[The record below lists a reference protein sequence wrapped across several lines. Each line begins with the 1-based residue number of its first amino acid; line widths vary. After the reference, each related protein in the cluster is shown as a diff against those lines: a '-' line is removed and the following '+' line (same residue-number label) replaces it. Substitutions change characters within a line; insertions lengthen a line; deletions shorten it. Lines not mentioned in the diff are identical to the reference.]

1 MKREKIYDGITG
13 IREDLIEKAE
23 HYKFKGEQALNE
35 EADIINMDRKAKR
48 SGRTPWMK
56 WMATAA
62 CQCLYCAISAE
73 RPGMGR
79 HRKVAA
85 EPPERYL

>member
-35 EADIINMDRKAKR
+35 EADIINMDR
-48 SGRTPWMK
+48 
-56 WMATAA
+56 
-62 CQCLYCAISAE
+62 
-73 RPGMGR
+73 
-79 HRKVAA
+79 
-85 EPPERYL
+85 